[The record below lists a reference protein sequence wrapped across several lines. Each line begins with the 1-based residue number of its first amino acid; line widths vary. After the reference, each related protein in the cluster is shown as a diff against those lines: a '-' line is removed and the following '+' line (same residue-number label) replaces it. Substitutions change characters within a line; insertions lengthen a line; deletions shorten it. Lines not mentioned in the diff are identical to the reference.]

1 MVANKKRGLMSLNRS
16 NVQAGSRSS
25 LSESGEED
33 EEDSESMKSEGKKI
47 NKPSEIKV
55 ETSTILPALGK
66 NTAAGLTKSLE
77 SITDENVKSLN

>member
-1 MVANKKRGLMSLNRS
+1 MSLNRS

-33 EEDSESMKSEGKKI
+33 EEDSESMKSEGKNAG

-55 ETSTILPALGK
+55 ETSTILPALRK